1 MREFEKEKRRAGD
14 LYEAALYTAWQQ
26 LCNLWAPVEQGNA
39 KLVIPVESSRS
50 ACSGAVTAY
59 LMRRLAARAG
69 AYAPGI
75 QEHLFFQIGQ
85 RPIGAN
91 LDSLESWLRSH
102 GGVLTDLGYYI
113 MQRRIAAPTDALGEW
128 VQDGKGYRAAVLSV
142 DGRALYNGDTRSEG
156 DAVGLTLHD
165 ATSGIADGA
174 LPGDVPSESLVM
186 IDPWPGVSRVARPPR
201 SLDLAHRAHKYAAL
215 LLYWSGYG

>member
-1 MREFEKEKRRAGD
+1 M
-14 LYEAALYTAWQQ
+14 
-26 LCNLWAPVEQGNA
+26 EQGNA

-50 ACSGAVTAY
+50 ACSGAVAAY

-91 LDSLESWLRSH
+91 LDSVESWLRTH

-113 MQRRIAAPTDALGEW
+113 VQRRLAAPTDALGTW
-128 VQDGKGYRAAVLSV
+128 VQEGRGYRAAVLSV

-174 LPGDVPSESLVM
+174 LPAGVASESLVM
-186 IDPWPGVSRVARPPR
+186 VDPWPGVSRVGRPPQ
-201 SLDLAHRAHKYAAL
+201 SLDRAHRAHKYAAL